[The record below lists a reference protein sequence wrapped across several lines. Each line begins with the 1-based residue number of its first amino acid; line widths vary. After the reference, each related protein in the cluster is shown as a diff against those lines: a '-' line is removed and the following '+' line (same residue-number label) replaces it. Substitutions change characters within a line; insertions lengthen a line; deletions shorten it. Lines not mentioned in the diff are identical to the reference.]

1 MYKGNIVLLSL
12 PGGGKGTLGKQLAEK
27 YGYNLISTGDILR
40 EEKKSG
46 SEIGKKINDIL
57 GKGNLVPDEIVNQIV
72 KNKLK
77 NFEGQFILDGFPR
90 TVPQGE
96 FLDTIADIGLVIYL
110 EVSDDTIRERIL
122 ERGKTS
128 GREDD
133 QNVDIINRRIL
144 QYKLETKP
152 LIDFYGDKKI
162 LATVDGE
169 KSISEVFHRVEN
181 IIKLW
186 I

>member
-1 MYKGNIVLLSL
+1 MV
-12 PGGGKGTLGKQLAEK
+12 
-27 YGYNLISTGDILR
+27 
-40 EEKKSG
+40 
-46 SEIGKKINDIL
+46 
-57 GKGNLVPDEIVNQIV
+57 
-72 KNKLK
+72 
-77 NFEGQFILDGFPR
+77 
-90 TVPQGE
+90 QGE

-133 QNVDIINRRIL
+133 QSIDIIDRRIY
-144 QYKLETKP
+144 QFKTETKP

-162 LATVDGE
+162 LATIDGE
-169 KSISEVFHRVEN
+169 ESIKDVFNRVEN

-186 I
+186 K